1 MAKYSSK
8 GGPISGTST
17 SSSDGGVPA
26 SGVGSLLGV
35 PQGGGGGGGGGGAG
49 LNGAGSVLVPQ
60 IGGRNRS
67 LPNLSKQNSGPNS
80 ARSNKGD
87 K

>member
-1 MAKYSSK
+1 MLCRVVKQSTK
-8 GGPISGTST
+8 VVGTST
-17 SSSDGGVPA
+17 SSSDGGNP
-26 SGVGSLLGV
+26 SSVG
-35 PQGGGGGGGGGGAG
+35 PG
-49 LNGAGSVLVPQ
+49 LNAAGQNVPIVPH

-87 K
+87 EK